1 MKLSSR
7 PPLLPPKAVAAKLF
21 FVGSTVG
28 PLVDSLHN
36 QCLLVYDIIP
46 ITLQPIFC
54 SSWAVPPLLGL
65 AYLILG
71 YILPRVIDLLLLID
85 DSKIYNNDVDTDD
98 DTKTQHVIA
107 HEQRKR
113 TTNTEELRNK
123 AILAVTS
130 TALIIKLSEFLQ
142 THDCITL
149 MDQRIILD
157 SKTSLVIMI
166 LSDILQWIWLDQ
178 TPVALVAA
186 TITAIGGPLSEL
198 PFVANGFWHYIP
210 QAADYLPLSGL
221 DLPNNIIVEK
231 LLGDGE
237 GYRDL
242 ALSSITGPCYFAVTT
257 DAIALSRYF
266 YSCSGGGVDG
276 NVVNGN
282 EL

>member
-1 MKLSSR
+1 M
-7 PPLLPPKAVAAKLF
+7 AAKLF

-71 YILPRVIDLLLLID
+71 YILPRVIELLLLIDD

-142 THDCITL
+142 THDA
-149 MDQRIILD
+149 
-157 SKTSLVIMI
+157 S
-166 LSDILQWIWLDQ
+166 
-178 TPVALVAA
+178 P
-186 TITAIGGPLSEL
+186 
-198 PFVANGFWHYIP
+198 
-210 QAADYLPLSGL
+210 
-221 DLPNNIIVEK
+221 
-231 LLGDGE
+231 
-237 GYRDL
+237 
-242 ALSSITGPCYFAVTT
+242 
-257 DAIALSRYF
+257 
-266 YSCSGGGVDG
+266 
-276 NVVNGN
+276 
-282 EL
+282 

>member
-46 ITLQPIFC
+46 ITLQPSLASPIFC

-71 YILPRVIDLLLLID
+71 YILPRVIELLLLID

-98 DTKTQHVIA
+98 DTKTQHVISA

-149 MDQRIILD
+149 MMDQRIILD

-166 LSDILQWIWLDQ
+166 LSDILQWI
-178 TPVALVAA
+178 
-186 TITAIGGPLSEL
+186 
-198 PFVANGFWHYIP
+198 
-210 QAADYLPLSGL
+210 
-221 DLPNNIIVEK
+221 
-231 LLGDGE
+231 
-237 GYRDL
+237 
-242 ALSSITGPCYFAVTT
+242 
-257 DAIALSRYF
+257 
-266 YSCSGGGVDG
+266 
-276 NVVNGN
+276 
-282 EL
+282 